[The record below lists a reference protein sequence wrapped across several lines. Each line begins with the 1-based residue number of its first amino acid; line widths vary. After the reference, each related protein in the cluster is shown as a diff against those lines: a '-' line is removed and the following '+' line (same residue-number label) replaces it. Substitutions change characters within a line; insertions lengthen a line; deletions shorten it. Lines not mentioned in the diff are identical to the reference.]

1 MDITPAKIDE
11 YCAAHSSPP
20 SALLDEL
27 QAYTNRNCANAGMVV
42 GSLEAAFLRLLVR
55 VSDARHILEIGT
67 FTGYSAIAMADA
79 MPADGRLITCDID
92 PTHAEI
98 AQCFFARSTVGHKI
112 QLRLGPALETLAQLP
127 ADPPFD
133 LAFLDADKE
142 NYLNYFNAVV
152 PRLKRGGL
160 IVADNV
166 LWSGAVLKPKEETD
180 RALVAFNDFVRADP
194 RVECVVLPL
203 RDGVSVIRKI

>member
-1 MDITPAKIDE
+1 MDITPIAIDE
-11 YCAAHSSPP
+11 YCTAHSTPA
-20 SALLDEL
+20 SALLEEV

-42 GSLEAAFLRLLVR
+42 GQLEAAFLQLLVR
-55 VSDARHILEIGT
+55 ISGAHRILEIGT

-79 MPADGRLITCDID
+79 MPADGQLITCDVD

-98 AQCFFARSTVGHKI
+98 AQRFFDRSAVGHKI

-127 ADPPFD
+127 ADSPFD
-133 LAFLDADKE
+133 LVFVDADKE
-142 NYLNYFNAVV
+142 NYVNYFNEIV
-152 PRLKRGGL
+152 PRLKSGGL
-160 IVADNV
+160 VLADNV

-180 RALVAFNDFVRADP
+180 HALVAFNDLVRADR